1 MIASSH
7 GDRKTVLVT
16 DAERGSAVAIIRS
29 LGRAGWNVI
38 AADSHDRSLGFRSR
52 YVRHTV
58 VYPSPLREP
67 QKFARSICDAATKH
81 RVDLVI
87 PVTANCILPLD
98 AARGEFP
105 SRCKLALPAPE
116 AWEVT
121 RDKSKTLELATRLG
135 VPIPRTHCV
144 TSTEEALA
152 YAESVSW
159 PIVLKPLA
167 SQSLHGNQVCAFPV
181 RYASDRTSLRN
192 EMQRFEGKCQVLL
205 QEFTPGI
212 GVGVELLMHQGR
224 PLAAF
229 QHARIREVPVSGGA
243 SAFRQSVPLDPDL
256 YHHSIRLLGELN
268 WTGLAMVEF
277 KQGERSTL
285 MEINGRVWGSLP
297 LAIKSGMDFPA
308 MWADIYLHEP
318 PLDRTPAVQTSYRTG
333 VRSRNL
339 ELDLMWIAS
348 VILGRGRSR
357 YPFLPSPRRSQAVRA
372 LLGMLNPTNHFDIL
386 SLEDPAPGFGEL
398 FKIAR
403 KFSTKMNGVE
413 AVA

>member
-1 MIASSH
+1 MISAV
-7 GDRKTVLVT
+7 GNRKTVLVT
-16 DAERGSAVAIIRS
+16 DAERGSALAIIRS
-29 LGRAGWNVI
+29 LGRAGWKVI

-52 YVRHTV
+52 YVRNSC

-67 QKFARSICDAATKH
+67 QAFAQCIRQAATTFH
-81 RVDLVI
+81 VDLVI
-87 PVTANCILPLD
+87 PVTANCILPLN
-98 AARGEFP
+98 AARSDFP
-105 SRCKLALPAPE
+105 SHCKLALPAPD

-144 TSTEEALA
+144 ATTREALE
-152 YAESVSW
+152 YAASTNW

-167 SQSLHGNQVCAFPV
+167 SQSLQNGQVCAFPV
-181 RYASDRTSLRN
+181 RYASDRQSLKK
-192 EMQRFEGKCQVLL
+192 EMQRFEGQCEVLL
-205 QEFTPGI
+205 QEFTPGV
-212 GVGVELLMHQGR
+212 GVGVELLMNQGR

-243 SAFRQSVPLDPDL
+243 SAFRQSVPIDPEL
-256 YHHSIRLLGELN
+256 YRHATRLLGELQ

-277 KQGERSTL
+277 KQGARSTL

-297 LAIKSGMDFPA
+297 LAIRSGMDFPA
-308 MWADIYLHEP
+308 MWANIYTEDWP
-318 PLDRTPAVQTSYRTG
+318 RDREPAVNTNYRIG

-339 ELDLMWIAS
+339 ELDLMWILT
-348 VILGRGRSR
+348 VLLGRGRSR
-357 YPFLPSPRRSQAVRA
+357 YPFLPSPGRSQAVRA
-372 LLGMLNPTNHFDIL
+372 LLGMLNPTSHFDIL
-386 SLEDPAPGFGEL
+386 SLEDPAPGFAEL

-403 KFSTKMNGVE
+403 KFSSKWNGAE